1 MGTVAPGRSR
11 RGGAKT
17 AHQNDFM
24 TNEHKVSVMEFD
36 V

>member
-11 RGGAKT
+11 RGAQKP
-17 AHQNDFM
+17 HHRNDFM
-24 TNEHKVSVMEFD
+24 TNEHNVSVMEFD